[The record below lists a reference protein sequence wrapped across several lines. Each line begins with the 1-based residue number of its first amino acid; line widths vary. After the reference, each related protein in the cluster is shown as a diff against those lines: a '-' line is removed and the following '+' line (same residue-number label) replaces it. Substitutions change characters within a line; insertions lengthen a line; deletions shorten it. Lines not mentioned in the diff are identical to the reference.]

1 MNANDPADRLVDAA
15 LELAWRQWTAIGVAG
30 ATPAAKTI
38 VDPEALLLATLSIGR
53 ADARL
58 FDEML
63 DWVATNA
70 SLVDMARLRR
80 LAKHADSETRR
91 LLAAVAELA
100 VEHGARSSF
109 RQIGYAALVAQ
120 ESQATYDT
128 EPLFGTGDSAG
139 DWREPDEL
147 FERVGFTRGTPQLR
161 GMSQQPRGSAPA
173 ALRFRARALVGLGPR
188 AEVLVYMWTH
198 DGAHGRLIAT
208 RAAYGQTAVAEYLA
222 ALELA
227 GLAQRRDEGRKAEY
241 VLDESLQ
248 SIARPVPTYVDWVR
262 AWPAV
267 IAVLDALKSGES
279 LSEGAKWA
287 LLARTLDEQR
297 VGLETE
303 GFGVI
308 VPKLAG
314 WAVEGPGRLTAV
326 LDGVAAR
333 LHELAL

>member
-1 MNANDPADRLVDAA
+1 MDANDLGDRLLDVA

-30 ATPAAKTI
+30 TTPAQETI

-53 ADARL
+53 ADPRL

-70 SLVDMARLRR
+70 SLLDMARLRR
-80 LAKHADSETRR
+80 LAKHAGPETRR

-100 VEHGARSSF
+100 VNHGARSSF

-120 ESQATYDT
+120 ESQATYDV
-128 EPLFGTGDSAG
+128 EPLFGTQVSTG

-147 FERVGFTRGTPQLR
+147 FERVGFTRGAPQLR
-161 GMSQQPRGSAPA
+161 GMSQPPQGSTPT

-188 AEVLVYMWTH
+188 AEVLVYLWTH
-198 DGAHGRLIAT
+198 EGAHGRLIAT

-222 ALELA
+222 ALENA
-227 GLAQRRDEGRKAEY
+227 GLARRREEGRKAEY
-241 VLDESLQ
+241 ILEEALQ
-248 SIARPVPTYVDWVR
+248 SIGRPLPAYVDWAR
-262 AWPAV
+262 AWPSIIV
-267 IAVLDALKSGES
+267 VLEALKSAES
-279 LSEGAKWA
+279 LSGDAAWA

-297 VGLETE
+297 AGLETE
-303 GFGVI
+303 GLGVI

-314 WAVEGPGRLTAV
+314 WAVEGPGRLKAV
-326 LDGVAAR
+326 LDALIRR
-333 LHELAL
+333 LTELAL